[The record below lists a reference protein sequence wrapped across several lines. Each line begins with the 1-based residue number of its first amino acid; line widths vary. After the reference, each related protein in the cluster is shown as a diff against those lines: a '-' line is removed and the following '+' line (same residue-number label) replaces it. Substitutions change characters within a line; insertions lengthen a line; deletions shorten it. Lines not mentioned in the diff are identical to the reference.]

1 MMRAWGWVAV
11 PAMASTLL
19 ACSLLKKPGA
29 ADGGADGGDVQ
40 SALPVEGGP
49 AEAVNESE
57 LTRYPDE
64 KPVDHATLTAEAGG
78 NMRTQAGPG
87 GDLVIV
93 LKHGTEVQKIAEHA
107 NYYLVI
113 ADDPKE
119 PTRKLMGWA
128 AESVFGGEPSHR
140 HEAAM
145 GDGGVSPAKAV
156 DAGTKPV
163 GVDAGAKPAPVP
175 AKPLDV
181 KKVNG
186 ACPTGYA
193 PCSAIC
199 RLTCKAPSDCDDP
212 SAHCTAGFCL
222 GPGASV
228 CK

>member
-11 PAMASTLL
+11 PAMASTLM

-29 ADGGADGGDVQ
+29 ADAGSDAEPSSG
-40 SALPVEGGP
+40 LPVE
-49 AEAVNESE
+49 AAAATEAVNESE

-64 KPVDHATLTAEAGG
+64 KPIDHATLTAESGG
-78 NMRTQAGPG
+78 NLRTQAGPG

-107 NYYLVI
+107 SYYLVI
-113 ADDPKE
+113 ADDPKD

-128 AESVFGGEPSHR
+128 AESVFSGEGPHR
-140 HEAAM
+140 HE
-145 GDGGVSPAKAV
+145 G
-156 DAGTKPV
+156 DAGMTPV
-163 GVDAGAKPAPVP
+163 RVGDAGARPPAAGVDGGKPAPP
-175 AKPLDV
+175 TPSKPLDV
-181 KKVNG
+181 KKING
-186 ACPTGYA
+186 ACPSGYA

-199 RLTCKAPSDCDDP
+199 RATCKTDPDCGEP
-212 SAHCTAGFCL
+212 AAHCTAGFCL

>member
-1 MMRAWGWVAV
+1 MMRAWGWIVV

-19 ACSLLKKPGA
+19 ACSFLKKPGSGDAGPEAGESPA
-29 ADGGADGGDVQ
+29 AGN
-40 SALPVEGGP
+40 VEAGPP

-64 KPVDHATLTAEAGG
+64 KPIDHAPLTTESGG
-78 NMRTQAGPG
+78 NLRTQAGPG
-87 GDLVIV
+87 GDLVVV
-93 LKHGTEVQKIAEHA
+93 LKHGTEVQKLAEHA
-107 NYYLVI
+107 GYYLVLTE
-113 ADDPKE
+113 DPKE

-128 AESVFGGEPSHR
+128 AESIFGGAEPSHR
-140 HEAAM
+140 QGGGGALHEAE
-145 GDGGVSPAKAV
+145 GDGGSKSASV
-156 DAGTKPV
+156 DG
-163 GVDAGAKPAPVP
+163 GAKPSGPT
-175 AKPLDV
+175 KHLDV

-186 ACPTGYA
+186 ACPSGYA

-199 RLTCKAPSDCDDP
+199 RLTCKAEADCGDP

>member
-1 MMRAWGWVAV
+1 MMRAWGWIAV
-11 PAMASTLL
+11 PAVASTLL
-19 ACSLLKKPGA
+19 ACSMLKKPGA
-29 ADGGADGGDVQ
+29 ADAGADGGGEATAAV
-40 SALPVEGGP
+40 PVEAGP

-78 NMRTQAGPG
+78 NLRTQAGPG

-93 LKHGTEVQKIAEHA
+93 LKHGTEVQKVAEHGG
-107 NYYLVI
+107 YYLVI
-113 ADDPKE
+113 ADDPKD

-128 AESVFGGEPSHR
+128 AESAFGAEPAR
-140 HEAAM
+140 KHEPER
-145 GDGGVSPAKAV
+145 G
-156 DAGTKPV
+156 DAGAKP
-163 GVDAGAKPAPVP
+163 GVDAGAKPATPG
-175 AKPLDV
+175 KPLDV

-199 RLTCKAPSDCDDP
+199 RLTCKAPSDCEDP
-212 SAHCTAGFCL
+212 AAHCTAGFCL
-222 GPGASV
+222 GPGAAV

>member
-29 ADGGADGGDVQ
+29 ADAGPDAGPSA
-40 SALPVEGGP
+40 ALPVE
-49 AEAVNESE
+49 AAATEAVNESE

-64 KPVDHATLTAEAGG
+64 KPVDHATLTAESGG
-78 NMRTQAGPG
+78 NLRTQAGPA

-93 LKHGTEVQKIAEHA
+93 LKHGTEVQKVAEHA
-107 NYYLVI
+107 GYYLVI
-113 ADDPKE
+113 ADDPKD
-119 PTRKLMGWA
+119 PARKLMGWA
-128 AESVFGGEPSHR
+128 AESVFSGEAPHR

-145 GDGGVSPAKAV
+145 GDGGPTPPAKVV
-156 DAGTKPV
+156 DAGAKPAA
-163 GVDAGAKPAPVP
+163 VDAGAKPAPGP

-181 KKVNG
+181 KKING
-186 ACPTGYA
+186 ACPSGYA

-199 RLTCKAPSDCDDP
+199 RLTCKAVSDCEDP
-212 SAHCTAGFCL
+212 AAHCTAGFCL